1 MLKTVGY
8 SISSLSVF
16 CLGAAS
22 WNGAHGKPEI
32 MALLAIGMATSIL
45 GMAFRWVSF
54 LREQQAKG
62 KPAFA
67 LEGRPQPKATRA
79 MAARGE
85 PQMRISK

>member
-22 WNGAHGKPEI
+22 WNGAQGKP
-32 MALLAIGMATSIL
+32 AVLLLLAVGMATSIL
-45 GMAFRWVSF
+45 GMVFRWVSF

-67 LEGRPQPKATRA
+67 LEGRPAPKASRA
-79 MAARGE
+79 MAARAE